1 MITTT
6 EHPTDPNPRHR
17 WTAHAPALDWTEHG
31 ATEQVAVFRLR
42 ERAAIELLRVR
53 SQLRTLA
60 EVVEDDANDDRM
72 FIRIIGGTVR
82 VMLMGHDGKPYGNFG
97 EGKGLHSAINDL
109 FQRLDAQLS
118 PLLCVAGRVVPAPP
132 PTTEPAP

>member
-6 EHPTDPNPRHR
+6 EHPTAPNPRHR

-42 ERAAIELLRVR
+42 ERAAERLLTVRRQLRALAEIVSDDANADYLRVR
-53 SQLRTLA
+53 
-60 EVVEDDANDDRM
+60 
-72 FIRIIGGTVR
+72 IIGNRYRAFVVVNGE
-82 VMLMGHDGKPYGNFG
+82 MHGYG
-97 EGKGLHSAINDL
+97 EGETLPSAVNDL

-118 PLLCVAGRVVPAPP
+118 PLLCVAGRVVPAPSS
-132 PTTEPAP
+132 TTEPAP

>member
-6 EHPTDPNPRHR
+6 EHPTGPNPRRR

-60 EVVEDDANDDRM
+60 EVVEDDANGDRM

-82 VMLMGHDGKPYGNFG
+82 VMLTGHDGKPYGNFG
-97 EGKGLHSAINDL
+97 EGPGLHPAVNDL
-109 FQRLDAQLS
+109 FARLDAQLS
-118 PLLCVAGRVVPAPP
+118 PLLCVAGNVIPAPTTD
-132 PTTEPAP
+132 PTP